1 MKIYPASEY
10 FLDKKTIEDG
20 IAKIKKEL
28 EKSEKKFREE
38 FNTEEANNLK
48 NTVGEFLTNM
58 DINPYSVAID
68 SYVNYFC
75 ENLVSLM
82 DYFDEPIF
90 FIDEPARVE
99 EQLRVV
105 ETEFKESMSHRLL
118 KGYVLSGQT
127 DILWDKNYILNRIND
142 QQKVLFTTIAQKVKG
157 FNVEEF
163 VDVDARTSAHI
174 TASLKCLWRT

>member
-1 MKIYPASEY
+1 
-10 FLDKKTIEDG
+10 
-20 IAKIKKEL
+20 
-28 EKSEKKFREE
+28 
-38 FNTEEANNLK
+38 
-48 NTVGEFLTNM
+48 M

-105 ETEFKESMSHRLL
+105 ETEFKESMSTDCL
-118 KGYVLSGQT
+118 KGMCFQVRQT
-127 DILWDKNYILNRIND
+127 LWDKNYILNRIND

-163 VDVDARTSAHI
+163 VDVDARNNQPI
-174 TASLKCLWRT
+174 

>member
-1 MKIYPASEY
+1 
-10 FLDKKTIEDG
+10 
-20 IAKIKKEL
+20 
-28 EKSEKKFREE
+28 
-38 FNTEEANNLK
+38 
-48 NTVGEFLTNM
+48 M

-142 QQKVLFTTIAQKVKG
+142 QQKVLFTTIAQKVK
-157 FNVEEF
+157 
-163 VDVDARTSAHI
+163 R
-174 TASLKCLWRT
+174 L